1 MNNTK
6 LIIVVP
12 CYNEEEVLQETTRQL
27 STVLSGM
34 EQEGKITEGK
44 LLYVDDG
51 SRDATWHIIEQLS
64 TENLRV
70 MGLKL
75 AHNVG
80 HQQAL
85 WAGLE
90 WAANAPFDAI
100 VSIDADL
107 QDDVQAIVEMTER
120 FNEGTDIVYGV
131 RKERKTDT
139 FFKKHTAQAF
149 YKLMQTMGGDVVY
162 NHADFRLMSKRAL
175 QALVAHPERNL
186 FLRGIVRSLG
196 YPSDF
201 VYYDRHERFAGES
214 KYPLSKMLNF
224 AIDGITS
231 FSVKPLRLI
240 TTFGLL
246 FMLVAI
252 AIIGYDKEKLEA
264 FRKLMVNAFRDSR
277 NGTVRDFVIKCG
289 YDKEEAF
296 QFTDGRD
303 TFIDIDDEINQKENV
318 YYFYF
323 QTESAWSPNVEVFTK
338 IIREKFDDE
347 FELEHCSE
355 ESGMGIYINTD
366 SDGLFF
372 PDRYY
377 LDCCIN
383 NEYYTEYYKTKEA
396 VLDWIK
402 EKFPTVDVTVNT
414 ALHKIEDAVEKCLG
428 DDEDGYI
435 SLHEFSYD

>member
-1 MNNTK
+1 MADT
-6 LIIVVP
+6 LYIVVP

-27 STVLSGM
+27 SAVLSDM
-34 EQEGKITEGK
+34 EQNGKITEGR
-44 LLYVDDG
+44 LMYVDDG
-51 SRDATWHIIEQLS
+51 SRDATWHLIEQLS
-64 TENLRV
+64 TENPRV

-107 QDDVQAIVEMTER
+107 QDDVQAIVEMTDR
-120 FNEGTDIVYGV
+120 FNQGIDIVYGV

-201 VYYDRHERFAGES
+201 VYYDRYERFAGES

-240 TTFGLL
+240 TTFGIL

-252 AIIGYDKEKLEA
+252 AIIGYALYEHLLGNTIIGWTSLLVSMWFIGGAILTAIGIIGEYVGKIYKEVKRRPRYFIE
-264 FRKLMVNAFRDSR
+264 
-277 NGTVRDFVIKCG
+277 
-289 YDKEEAF
+289 KEL
-296 QFTDGRD
+296 
-303 TFIDIDDEINQKENV
+303 
-318 YYFYF
+318 
-323 QTESAWSPNVEVFTK
+323 TK
-338 IIREKFDDE
+338 
-347 FELEHCSE
+347 
-355 ESGMGIYINTD
+355 N
-366 SDGLFF
+366 
-372 PDRYY
+372 
-377 LDCCIN
+377 
-383 NEYYTEYYKTKEA
+383 
-396 VLDWIK
+396 
-402 EKFPTVDVTVNT
+402 
-414 ALHKIEDAVEKCLG
+414 
-428 DDEDGYI
+428 
-435 SLHEFSYD
+435 

>member
-34 EQEGKITEGK
+34 EQEGTITEGK

-64 TENLRV
+64 TENPRV

-90 WAANAPFDAI
+90 WASNAPFDAI

-120 FNEGTDIVYGV
+120 FNKGTDIVYGV

-246 FMLVAI
+246 FMFVAI
-252 AIIGYDKEKLEA
+252 VIIGYALYEHLIGHTIVGWTSLLVSLWFIGGAILTAIGIIGEYIGKIYKEVK
-264 FRKLMVNAFRDSR
+264 RRPR
-277 NGTVRDFVIKCG
+277 
-289 YDKEEAF
+289 Y
-296 QFTDGRD
+296 
-303 TFIDIDDEINQKENV
+303 FIEKQITQKQV
-318 YYFYF
+318 
-323 QTESAWSPNVEVFTK
+323 
-338 IIREKFDDE
+338 
-347 FELEHCSE
+347 
-355 ESGMGIYINTD
+355 
-366 SDGLFF
+366 
-372 PDRYY
+372 
-377 LDCCIN
+377 
-383 NEYYTEYYKTKEA
+383 
-396 VLDWIK
+396 
-402 EKFPTVDVTVNT
+402 
-414 ALHKIEDAVEKCLG
+414 
-428 DDEDGYI
+428 
-435 SLHEFSYD
+435 